1 MTPIQQVSFI
11 RLNANKKTK
20 EKVVKAMEPVTR
32 QTETLSTQPKSHTA
46 KRVVG
51 VIFGLIEIILAFRFI
66 FKLLGANPEN
76 AFIKGIYTIT
86 QFFVGLFEGIFSQV
100 TQSGAEVKSIFEP
113 ATLIAFV
120 VIAVVAWVV
129 LKLMTHSKGT
139 RVERTEYTGT
149 GRTGPD
155 NPQK

>member
-1 MTPIQQVSFI
+1 
-11 RLNANKKTK
+11 
-20 EKVVKAMEPVTR
+20 MEPVTR

-51 VIFGLIEIILAFRFI
+51 VIFGLIEIILAFRLI

-76 AFIKGIYTIT
+76 GFIKGIYNIT
-86 QFFVGLFEGIFSQV
+86 QFFVGLFEGIFSKL
-100 TQSGAEVKSIFEP
+100 TTSGVETKAIFEP
-113 ATLIAFV
+113 ATLIAIV
-120 VIAVVAWVV
+120 VIAVIAWVV
-129 LKLMTHSKGT
+129 LKLMTPSKGT
-139 RVERTEYTGT
+139 RVERTEFT